1 MNVTKQKAWASGSHM
16 EITFVVT
23 KDCQLACKYCYLV
36 GKNSEERMSWSVAKT
51 AIDYILSS
59 EYNAFFAFESI
70 VFNFIGGEPFLEID
84 LIEKICDYI
93 VEQLNILD
101 HHWKDGYSFAFTTN
115 GINYDCDKVQNFI
128 LKHKEHIY
136 IAITIDGTSRKH
148 DLNRIWKSS
157 NKLQNE
163 KGTYNDVV
171 RNIPLWLS
179 QFPNAATKVTISST
193 DIPYIC
199 ESVLHLFSLGIH
211 TVNINCVFENVWK
224 EGDDVLL
231 ENQLRLLADQ
241 MIDTSIYKEFKCS
254 FFDRRIGHPLDNKE
268 DSNWCGAGRLLAIDG
283 KGIYYPC
290 HRFAKYSL
298 RDKSERVIGNIK
310 KGINEDFIRPFHAL
324 RRSIQSTK
332 ECFECEVASGCAWC
346 QGENY
351 DCSESGTIFQRST
364 AICKMH
370 KARVRANSYYWARI
384 DEIEGNK
391 RTVEDVKVD
400 NKCRLDKTI
409 VTPDTVVVLLSSKST
424 SFCVSD
430 NPNKDEVLLPL
441 ATLRQIVEKAKK
453 EDLKLDFVFP
463 ERDMADGY
471 MEVIN
476 SIEHHNITPVA
487 AKSMGD
493 AVVFNGWNDVLA
505 FDIGNK
511 FCILR
516 TSLVDFYNSIG
527 KLTPLLQ
534 NAERLNIV
542 FIDEEKFCKDDKQP
556 YQEALERLSQMVLSE
571 WHKGHEVNLNVITD
585 RLQLTEMDNCNAGWK
600 SVTLAPNGKY
610 YICPDFY
617 YANEKNSCGD
627 IENGLDIKNP
637 LLYKLNHAPI
647 CRDCGAYHCQ
657 RCVFLNKKK
666 TLEVNIPS
674 YEQCT
679 KAEIELNV
687 SKQFYELWKK
697 QNNI

>member
-1 MNVTKQKAWASGSHM
+1 MNETKQKAWASGSHM

-136 IAITIDGTSRKH
+136 IAITIDGTPRKH

-171 RNIPLWLS
+171 RNIPLWLN

-241 MIDTSIYKEFKCS
+241 MIDSSIYKEFKCS
-254 FFDRRIGHPLDNKE
+254 FFDRRIGHLLNNKE

-283 KGIYYPC
+283 KGSYYPC

-298 RDKSERVIGNIK
+298 RDKSERVVGNITE
-310 KGINEDFIRPFHAL
+310 GINQNVLRPYFCL
-324 RRSIQSTK
+324 SRSLQSPE
-332 ECFECEVASGCAWC
+332 ECIECNVASGCAWC

-351 DCSESGTIFQRST
+351 DCSDSGTIFQRST

-370 KARVRANSYYWARI
+370 KARVRANNYYWAKI
-384 DEIEGNK
+384 DKIEGNK
-391 RTVEDVKVD
+391 VTVYNVKVD

-409 VTPDTVVVLLSSKST
+409 ETPDTVVVLLSSKST

-430 NPNKDEVLLPL
+430 NPHHDENLLPL
-441 ATLRQIVEKAKK
+441 STLRQIVEKAST
-453 EDLKLDFVFP
+453 ENLTLDFVFP
-463 ERDMADGY
+463 EQDVPDEY

-476 SIEHHNITPVA
+476 SIEHHKITPVA
-487 AKSMGD
+487 SKTKGEAI
-493 AVVFNGWNDVLA
+493 VLNGWNELSTFCFENA
-505 FDIGNK
+505 

-516 TSLVDFYNSIG
+516 TSLADFYNSVE
-527 KLTPLLQ
+527 KLALLLH
-534 NAERLNIV
+534 NVERLNIV
-542 FIDEEKFCKDDKQP
+542 FTDEDKFCKDDEKP
-556 YQEALERLSQMVLSE
+556 YQDALERLSQIVLSE
-571 WHKGHEVNLNVITD
+571 WQSGHEVNVNIITD
-585 RLQLTEMDNCNAGWK
+585 RLKLSEMDNCNAGWK

-617 YANEKNSCGD
+617 YANEEDSCGD
-627 IENGLDIKNP
+627 VENGLDIKNP
-637 LLYKLNHAPI
+637 LLYKLNHAPL
-647 CRDCGAYHCQ
+647 CRECGAYHCQ
-657 RCVFLNKKK
+657 RCIFLNKKK

-674 YEQCT
+674 YEQCS

-687 SKQFYELWKK
+687 SKQFYELWKNR
-697 QNNI
+697 NNI